1 MSTLTNKTV
10 ASTYKDLLQIS
21 NSNNGIDNTIRYIED
36 GEGTLSKLGL
46 SDTGITIGTDLLPSD
61 DDTHSIGSS
70 TAKIQQLYT
79 GDQGVNVGAASVSA
93 DGSVIVIPKG
103 SKLGTSPIVSQ
114 DVEVLIS
121 DASDTSIGLN
131 TLVTELIV
139 DDATH
144 GFKLPNGNYSGQMK
158 IITTKDL
165 TNGEANVT
173 PDTAPSYT
181 TISFKRDTSDSAT
194 LSGQGVTLV
203 YTSVG
208 WIIAGK
214 STEDTDYVHI
224 T

>member
-21 NSNNGIDNTIRYIED
+21 NSNNGIDSTIRYIED

-46 SDTGITIGTDLLPSD
+46 SDTGITIGTDLIPSD
-61 DDTHSIGSS
+61 DDTHSIGSTS
-70 TAKIQQLYT
+70 AKIQQIHT
-79 GDQGVNVGAASVSA
+79 GDQGVNIGAASVSA
-93 DGSVIVIPKG
+93 SGSVVVMPKG
-103 SKLGTSPIVSQ
+103 SKLESGPIVSQ
-114 DVEVLIS
+114 DVEILSS
-121 DASDTSIGLN
+121 DATDTPINLN

-144 GFKLPNGNYSGQMK
+144 GFRLPDGDHPGHMK

-165 TNGEANVT
+165 TIGEATVT

-181 TISFKRDTSDSAT
+181 TISFKSDVSDSAT

-208 WIIAGK
+208 WIVAGR
-214 STEDTDYVHI
+214 STFDTDYVHI